1 MTSTELK
8 DRILSVPENLTRM
21 ASTSVEHVKVRVLPD
36 GRVARAEAA
45 KLFDRTPKTM
55 AEWAS
60 KGWGP
65 RCIHVGGRVF
75 HDYAEC
81 LAMARG
87 ERPLIP
93 AALAA

>member
-1 MTSTELK
+1 MIEPNVQVIK
-8 DRILSVPENLTRM
+8 I
-21 ASTSVEHVKVRVLPD
+21 RVLPD
-36 GRVARAEAA
+36 GRVSRAEAA

-87 ERPLIP
+87 ERSLHD
-93 AALAA
+93 

>member
-8 DRILSVPENLTRM
+8 DRILSAPENLRRLDFT
-21 ASTSVEHVKVRVLPD
+21 AVEHVKVRVLPD

-45 KLFDRTPKTM
+45 KLFDRAPKTM
-55 AEWAS
+55 AEWSA

-87 ERPLIP
+87 EKPLVP
-93 AALAA
+93 AVLAA

>member
-1 MTSTELK
+1 MASTELK
-8 DRILSVPENLTRM
+8 DRLPSI
-21 ASTSVEHVKVRVLPD
+21 EHVKVRVLPD

-55 AEWAS
+55 AEWAA

-87 ERPLIP
+87 ERPLVP
-93 AALAA
+93 AAMAA

>member
-1 MTSTELK
+1 MTSTEVK
-8 DRILSVPENLTRM
+8 DRIPSAPENLTRL

-87 ERPLIP
+87 EKPLIP